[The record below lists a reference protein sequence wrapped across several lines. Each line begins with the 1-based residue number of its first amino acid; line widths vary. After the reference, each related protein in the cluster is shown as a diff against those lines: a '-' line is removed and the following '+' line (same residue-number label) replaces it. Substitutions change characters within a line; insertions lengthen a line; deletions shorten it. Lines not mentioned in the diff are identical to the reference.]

1 MRASTGRMMNL
12 IMKAAATP
20 TPEHH
25 IAKSPHRDIATS
37 QTPTAHHNGD
47 GWSNLLATAK
57 GEIAPSQ
64 ATASGGVGSLKARTE
79 TTSGK
84 YQHI

>member
-1 MRASTGRMMNL
+1 MGTRKSLVRGYGGSLRA
-12 IMKAAATP
+12 
-20 TPEHH
+20 
-25 IAKSPHRDIATS
+25 
-37 QTPTAHHNGD
+37 PTAHHNGD